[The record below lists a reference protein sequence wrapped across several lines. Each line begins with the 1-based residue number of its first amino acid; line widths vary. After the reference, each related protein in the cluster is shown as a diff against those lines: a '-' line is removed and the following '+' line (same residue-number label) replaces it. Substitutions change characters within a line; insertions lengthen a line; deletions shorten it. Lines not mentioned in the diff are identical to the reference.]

1 MMAREGKTLVTFCD
15 RCNRF
20 LSSAG
25 MAFREE
31 GGRSPTTQRTRS
43 QFELSCPPVGSGQSH
58 QKHVLLR
65 SSTKDPDHPDPVE
78 QMSPLAM
85 HPEAETVRAAGP
97 AQACQTPSGLSS
109 HLPSVYDVILSASQG
124 PRLMMQ
130 STMGLFDPSYTTRMV
145 QPPARSPDIV
155 LIAEDIDSLSS
166 SVASAKGLPGCYM
179 TAARD
184 IRSLRVN
191 HQKPR
196 AVGSQSSQGNNARP

>member
-1 MMAREGKTLVTFCD
+1 MPASGKRTKPPETCVVAKLHK
-15 RCNRF
+15 R
-20 LSSAG
+20 S
-25 MAFREE
+25 
-31 GGRSPTTQRTRS
+31 RSPRS
-43 QFELSCPPVGSGQSH
+43 GGT
-58 QKHVLLR
+58 HVA
-65 SSTKDPDHPDPVE
+65 TCDAP
-78 QMSPLAM
+78 
-85 HPEAETVRAAGP
+85 PEAETVRAAGP

-130 STMGLFDPSYTTRMV
+130 PTMGLFDPSYNG
-145 QPPARSPDIV
+145 PPAHLISFFIAGDIH
-155 LIAEDIDSLSS
+155 SLSS
-166 SVASAKGLPGCYM
+166 LVASAKGLPGCYM